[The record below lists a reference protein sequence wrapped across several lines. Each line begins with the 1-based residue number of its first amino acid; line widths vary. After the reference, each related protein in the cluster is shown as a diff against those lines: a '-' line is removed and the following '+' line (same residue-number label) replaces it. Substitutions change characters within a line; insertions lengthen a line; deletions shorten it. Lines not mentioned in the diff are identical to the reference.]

1 MKKLVEDPTKVAEVA
16 AAEGRNAPPPP
27 TPHLKYQLS
36 RLLLRGLKTGWRGG
50 LAAFFLLLL
59 GVASAPPRV
68 FGLLLTAD
76 SPVAS
81 HRLTLDEVVQ
91 DELKRQIGTILVTP
105 GAGPT
110 LAIADF
116 QSRSSGIDSA
126 RDTFNTVLWDDL
138 KFASVNNLIGKSLY
152 PKTLLA
158 DPASLRYEEWEGD
171 PVKADYLAFGNLTDG
186 TTAQGFLFDI
196 KTRQGLLTAQL
207 SGTPRQMAHQFADQ
221 IVQLL
226 TGQPGIAQ
234 SKIAYIANREV
245 HLMDYDGEGSRP
257 FTRDGSINL
266 FPAFSPD
273 GKRLAYVSYRTGYP
287 NIVIRGEDGFL
298 LGATQFRATTTSP
311 SISPDGRLVFSSS
324 KDGSGMDLY
333 LANLDGSNARRLTNS
348 RKSINISPRW
358 NPRTGLEIAF
368 ISDRSGAP
376 QIYLIGADG
385 TNERPL
391 LNLGGRMDSPAWSP
405 DGRFL
410 AFTWDGGGGGYHIYL
425 AEIATGQVLRL
436 TREGRNESPAWSP
449 DSRHLVFQSNRTG
462 RWEIW
467 AMHLDGSDPR
477 QLTRTGGRAP
487 SWGP

>member
-1 MKKLVEDPTKVAEVA
+1 MMSPGAMKKYQALPPKIVSALSKICPRRGSSHLTVLVL
-16 AAEGRNAPPPP
+16 G
-27 TPHLKYQLS
+27 
-36 RLLLRGLKTGWRGG
+36 
-50 LAAFFLLLL
+50 LLLL
-59 GVASAPPRV
+59 LALFSEGGAP
-68 FGLLLTAD
+68 
-76 SPVAS
+76 
-81 HRLTLDEVVQ
+81 VVLGKLIDQGTQ
-91 DELKRQIGTILVTP
+91 DDLKRQIGTILVTP

-116 QSRSSGIDSA
+116 QARSTGIA
-126 RDTFNTVLWDDL
+126 EPLETFNTVLWDDL
-138 KFASVNNLIGKSLY
+138 QFAGVTNLIGKSLY

-158 DPASLRYEEWEGD
+158 DPASLRYEEWEAD
-171 PVKADYLAFGNLTDG
+171 PVKADYLAFGSLIDA
-186 TTAQGFLFDI
+186 TTAQGFLYDI

-207 SGTPRQMAHQFADQ
+207 SGTPREMAHQLADQ

-245 HLMDYDGEGSRP
+245 HLMDYDGYSSRP
-257 FTRDGSINL
+257 FSREGAITL

-273 GKRLAYVSYRTGYP
+273 GKRLAYVSYRSGYP
-287 NIVIRGEDGFL
+287 NVVIRGEDGLL
-298 LGATQFRATTTSP
+298 LGSTQFRATTTSP
-311 SISPDGRLVFSSS
+311 SIGPDGRLVFSSS

-333 LANLDGSNARRLTNS
+333 VANSDGSNAQRLTNT

-368 ISDRSGAP
+368 ISDRGGSP
-376 QIYLIGADG
+376 QVYLIGSDG

-391 LNLGGRMDSPAWSP
+391 LSLGGKMDSPSWSP

-410 AFTWDGGGGGYHIYL
+410 AFTWDGGGGPFHIYL

-436 TREGRNESPAWSP
+436 TREGRNENPAWSP

-467 AMHLDGSDPR
+467 AMHIDGSDPR

-487 SWGP
+487 TWGP